1 MKFLEK
7 SRQTLIKEEKRG
19 KRYNSHCGRRGGD
32 YLKGAKEKKW
42 RGRELKG
49 RTQKRRGTWANSE
62 K

>member
-7 SRQTLIKEEKRG
+7 SRQTLIKEEKRA
-19 KRYNSHCGRRGGD
+19 KRYNSHCGRRGGGH
-32 YLKGAKEKKW
+32 LKGAKEKRSGGK
-42 RGRELKG
+42 ELKG